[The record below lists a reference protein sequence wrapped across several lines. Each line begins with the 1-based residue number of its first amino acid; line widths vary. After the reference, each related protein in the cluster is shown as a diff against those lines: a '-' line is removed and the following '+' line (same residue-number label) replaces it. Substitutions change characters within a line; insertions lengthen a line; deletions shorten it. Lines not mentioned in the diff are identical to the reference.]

1 MAFTRTRALPASGLG
16 SLSEDVTLP
25 ADAEDTISSL
35 SWSPVANH
43 LAAGSW
49 DGKVRIYDVKPDR
62 SAQGA
67 AMLSAQGPVFD
78 CDWAKDGTMV
88 LAGGADTKLHLLQVA
103 TGQQATI
110 GSHDRP
116 VRGARFVDVPGS
128 SAPIIAS
135 GSWDKTVKF
144 WDLRQQGPAATLA
157 CQERVYSM
165 DAKERLLVIATADR
179 YIHLVDLQ
187 NPAAF
192 LRTQRSPLNHQTT
205 CVAAFPDGKGW
216 ATASIEGRCGINA
229 LDQQEASK
237 VNFTFR
243 CHREAPSPSSS
254 SSLSS
259 RSEAAATTTTT
270 KIWAVN
276 DVRFHPGCPTSFA
289 TAGSDGSFS
298 FWDRVA
304 HLRLKGFPSSGG
316 GGAAIT
322 AAAFSSSSRDGSG
335 TLYAYASGYDWS
347 RGHAGNSPETQTRL
361 RVHAVAEDE
370 IVPLRK

>member
-1 MAFTRTRALPASGLG
+1 MAFTRTRALPASSLG

-67 AMLSAQGPVFD
+67 AMLSTQGPVFD

-128 SAPIIAS
+128 SAPVIAS

-144 WDLRQQGPAATLA
+144 WDIRQQGPAATLA
-157 CQERVYSM
+157 CQERVYAM
-165 DAKERLLVIATADR
+165 DAKERLLVVATADR

-243 CHREAPSPSSS
+243 CHRSAPSSS
-254 SSLSS
+254 SSSSS
-259 RSEAAATTTTT
+259 RSEATPTT

-298 FWDRVA
+298 FWDRVG
-304 HLRLKGFPSSGG
+304 HLRLKGFPPESS
-316 GGAAIT
+316 GAAIT
-322 AAAFSSSSRDGSG
+322 AAAFSNSSRGDG

-347 RGHAGNSPETQTRL
+347 RGHAGNSPRIQTRL
-361 RVHAVAEDE
+361 RLHAVAEDK
-370 IVPLRK
+370 IVVPLRK